1 MTDPHSG
8 SFSIKHSRMK
18 RPRRPRVSGKSA
30 AWFLTGFAAGRWL
43 GRRTHMELQT
53 VQASRQI
60 VNHVSEAIIS
70 ADQSNTIVMAN
81 PAAAAL
87 FGTSVERMVG
97 SPLRH
102 YIEGPAEDAG
112 AAEPVDYFRAGS
124 GRAGRRAPDYT
135 VTGVRNDGGRFPLEG
150 SI

>member
-18 RPRRPRVSGKSA
+18 RPRRSRVSGSSA
-30 AWFLTGFAAGRWL
+30 AWFLAGFAAGCWL
-43 GRRTHMELQT
+43 GRRIQREPET

-87 FGTSVERMVG
+87 FGTSVEQMVG
-97 SPLRH
+97 SPLGR
-102 YIEGPAEDAG
+102 YIESPDGD
-112 AAEPVDYFRAGS
+112 EPVDYFRAGS
-124 GRAGRRAPDYT
+124 GRAGRRATDYA
-135 VTGVRNDGGRFPLEG
+135 VIGLR
-150 SI
+150 